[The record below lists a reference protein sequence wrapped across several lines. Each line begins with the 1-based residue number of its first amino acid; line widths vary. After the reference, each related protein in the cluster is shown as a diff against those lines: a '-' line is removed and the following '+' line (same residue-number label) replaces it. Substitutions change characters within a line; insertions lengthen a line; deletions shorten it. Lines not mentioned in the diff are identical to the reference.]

1 MVQPLPNQPPP
12 VLKELACPSCGRPL
26 PQRLPGTQTFICP
39 SCNSYV
45 HVGID
50 ELKEAGKGAKLPV
63 SPFPI
68 RLGSRFTL
76 EGVNYF
82 VMGRVLYEGWDDE
95 DRWQWTEWL
104 LGSNDGRLL
113 WLSHDNEKG
122 FVLFRKMRIK
132 TAFDANTA
140 RQIPTSDGKTAL
152 VHERYPARIIGAE
165 GELTFRASAGARL
178 NMVEGAGH
186 GKEYS
191 IQVTASEL
199 EMYEGDKIDEMALA
213 TAFNNAEWIEQVKRR
228 SNRAGVY
235 RLVAGI
241 AFFFAIVAFVL
252 TVIANGTGDL
262 TLSQEV
268 TLVPATPAPS
278 VQIPV
283 NFPQGNRPAIV
294 RLWLVSPLPVNTF
307 AEVEVSVIS
316 PNEAETFI
324 FEKEFWHET
333 GIDEGERWTERDYFG
348 GEVFV
353 PYQAGTHE
361 VEVTLGEISPLLK
374 QDIKVRVGVFQN
386 HILPSY
392 FLIYGVI
399 AAALGILFFVMSMRK

>member
-1 MVQPLPNQPPP
+1 MVQPLPNQSLP
-12 VLKELACPSCGRPL
+12 VLKELACPSCGGPL
-26 PQRLPGTQTFICP
+26 PQRSPGTQTFICP
-39 SCNSYV
+39 KCNSYV
-45 HVGID
+45 NVGMD
-50 ELKEAGKGAKLPV
+50 ELKEAGKSAKLPT

-82 VMGRVLYEGWDDE
+82 VMGRVVYEGWDDE

-104 LGSNDGRLL
+104 LGSSDGRLI

-132 TAFDANTA
+132 TAFDANTV
-140 RQIPTSDGKTAL
+140 RQIPTSDNKTAL
-152 VHERYPARIIGAE
+152 VHERYPARIVGAE

-178 NMVEGAGH
+178 NMIEGAGH

-199 EMYEGDKIDEMALA
+199 EMYEGAKIDEMALA
-213 TAFNNAEWIEQVKRR
+213 TAFNNAEWIERVKRR
-228 SNRAGVY
+228 GNRAGVY
-235 RLVAGI
+235 RLVAGV
-241 AFFFAIVAFVL
+241 AFFFAVVAFVL
-252 TVIANGTGDL
+252 TVVANGTGDL
-262 TLSQEV
+262 ALSQVV
-268 TLVPATPAPS
+268 TLNAATPGTL
-278 VQIPV
+278 IPV
-283 NFPQGNRPAIV
+283 NFPQNNRPAIV
-294 RLWLVSPLPVNTF
+294 RLWLESPIPVNTF

-316 PNEAETFI
+316 PDDTETFI
-324 FEKEFWHET
+324 LEKEFWHET

-353 PYQAGTHE
+353 PAQVGQHE
-361 VEVTLGEISPLLK
+361 IEVALGENNTT
-374 QDIKVRVGVFQN
+374 QNFAVRVGVFQN

-399 AAALGILFFVMSMRK
+399 AAALGILFIIMGARK